1 VNTHITSPCE
11 SLIASC
17 FPFFLL
23 LFSAYVR
30 SGGAQGDAQNHLSAG
45 RGNRG
50 YFSRGVFCVAIFVR
64 ENSVL
69 FFALAYHGMYA
80 DQVYFSLKASL
91 VSLVCSSSLS
101 ASHGY

>member
-1 VNTHITSPCE
+1 MNTHITSPCE

-30 SGGAQGDAQNHLSAG
+30 SGGSQGDAQNHLSAG

-50 YFSRGVFCVAIFVR
+50 FFFGFFFVSHFLR

-69 FFALAYHGMYA
+69 FFTLAYHGMHV
-80 DQVYFSLKASL
+80 DQVYLSLKASL
-91 VSLVCSSSLS
+91 VSLVFFSSLS